1 MSEILIMPAFVVA
14 VNVVALV
21 SLTVYAI
28 YRQVVDSK

>member
-14 VNVVALV
+14 VNVVVLM

-28 YRQVVDSK
+28 YRKVVDSK